1 MLFGDEMELIK
12 KGKLEYYRFDKLK
25 NLRHCFSTRL
35 GGVSEGCY
43 SSLNLGF
50 RNDEIT
56 NVIENYR
63 IICNAI
69 GCDYRTTV
77 WTRQVHEDNI
87 LDVTEKDC
95 GKGLLKPRQI
105 EGYDGVITNCKN
117 VTLVGFSADCVLI
130 YFYDPVKEVIA
141 ISHSGWRGTVKS
153 IGSKTVDKMVRD
165 YGCDVKNII
174 CCISPA
180 IGKCHFQVDA
190 PVVDVFKEKY
200 DWVNEYIEPD
210 NENKG
215 KYYMDLHGIN
225 ERILLNCGI
234 LADNIEN
241 SRICTMCD
249 TEKFFSHR
257 LMGNERGSM
266 AGFLS
271 L

>member
-1 MLFGDEMELIK
+1 MELVK
-12 KGKLEYYRFDKLK
+12 KGKLEYYQFNKLK
-25 NLRHCFSTRL
+25 DLRHCFSTRL
-35 GGVSEGCY
+35 GGVSERCY

-63 IICNAI
+63 IMCNAI

-77 WTRQVHEDNI
+77 WTRQVHEDKI
-87 LDVTEKDC
+87 LDVTNEDC

-105 EGYDGVITNCKN
+105 EGYDGIITNCPD

-130 YFYDPVKEVIA
+130 YFYDPLKKVIA

-153 IGSKTVDKMVRD
+153 IGSKTVEKMVAD
-165 YGCDVKNII
+165 YGCNRENII
-174 CCISPA
+174 ACISPA
-180 IGKCHFQVDA
+180 IGKCHFQIDM
-190 PVVDVFKEKY
+190 PVVEAFRNEY
-200 DWVNEYIEPD
+200 DWADMFIEPD
-210 NENKG
+210 KENEG
-215 KYYMDLHGIN
+215 KFYMDLHGIN
-225 ERILLNCGI
+225 EEILVRCGVKR
-234 LADNIEN
+234 DNIEN

-249 TEKFFSHR
+249 PERFYSHR